1 MPATCSGLKRIT
13 AKNFMIFA
21 NAEFNFSS
29 GLNVITG
36 DEGTGKT
43 TLLNLGYA
51 LLTSTMAP
59 FKGFPA
65 AAIETQLKIH
75 LEKDDIS
82 TFSSKGEVVIHGEWG
97 EKGQTTF
104 LITRE
109 NRERNHFVG
118 EDPGSQCFERLP
130 SSPVFIPYPKLPYDL
145 CCALKNPPRDTT
157 FTPEIEEAML
167 IATQSAGC
175 CYTLVNRGWCLDV
188 KNILPYGSKGDPDFC
203 SSGDLVMATIER
215 FLRNKTLNRG
225 ATLFWDLP
233 ETGLSVRLQRKTA
246 QILALLS
253 RVMQVIVATKSLTL
267 LREFDILCREGKL
280 KNTHFINLLRTDEKV
295 KMFEGDTADDVGDFG
310 MLDEYLEQSKRF
322 MNITYQEASKEC

>member
-1 MPATCSGLKRIT
+1 
-13 AKNFMIFA
+13 MIFA

-65 AAIETQLKIH
+65 AAVETQLKIR

-118 EDPGSQCFERLP
+118 EDPGLQCFERVS
-130 SSPVFIPYPKLPYDL
+130 SSPVVSPCPKLRDGV
-145 CCALKNPPRDTT
+145 CCALIRPP
-157 FTPEIEEAML
+157 
-167 IATQSAGC
+167 
-175 CYTLVNRGWCLDV
+175 
-188 KNILPYGSKGDPDFC
+188 
-203 SSGDLVMATIER
+203 
-215 FLRNKTLNRG
+215 
-225 ATLFWDLP
+225 
-233 ETGLSVRLQRKTA
+233 
-246 QILALLS
+246 
-253 RVMQVIVATKSLTL
+253 
-267 LREFDILCREGKL
+267 
-280 KNTHFINLLRTDEKV
+280 
-295 KMFEGDTADDVGDFG
+295 
-310 MLDEYLEQSKRF
+310 
-322 MNITYQEASKEC
+322 

>member
-65 AAIETQLKIH
+65 AAIETQLKIR

-104 LITRE
+104 LVTKE
-109 NRERNHFVG
+109 GRERNHFVG

-145 CCALKNPPRDTT
+145 RCALEIPPQDTT
-157 FTPEIEEAML
+157 FAPEIEEAML

-175 CYTLVNRGWCLDV
+175 CYTLVNRCLDV
-188 KNILPYGSKGDPDFC
+188 KNILPYGSKGDLEFC

-233 ETGLSVRLQRKTA
+233 ETGLSVRLQRKIA

-253 RVMQVIVATKSLTL
+253 WVMQVIVATKSLTL

-295 KMFEGDTADDVGDFG
+295 KVFEGDTADNVGDFG